1 MMIFWLDGHAVQI
14 ERNHLFARRGLLLLL
29 LHEVMLFHRD
39 HFRLFRKLLLLLL
52 MLVRHAPLL
61 DQSVFL
67 SLVDVKRFLARAH
80 FAAQVTL
87 ELDAVDDQMSEMEEK
102 KDS

>member
-1 MMIFWLDGHAVQI
+1 
-14 ERNHLFARRGLLLLL
+14 
-29 LHEVMLFHRD
+29 
-39 HFRLFRKLLLLLL
+39 
-52 MLVRHAPLL
+52 
-61 DQSVFL
+61 
-67 SLVDVKRFLARAH
+67 VDVKRFLARAH

>member
-1 MMIFWLDGHAVQI
+1 MMIFRFDGHAVQI

-29 LHEVMLFHRD
+29 LHEVMLLHRN
-39 HFRLFRKLLLLLL
+39 HFRLFRKLLLLL